1 VIDYFAHLAVLNQV
15 RGGVAGIQDARVV
28 HMRDSLRAVAAAFP
42 EATLLGCVFD
52 HLMMHTESTAAELDI
67 LANAANLWQKGRAM
81 MDQIGQVRDDVHAVM
96 AKPAA
101 LDATDRMN
109 GAMNTLLAMQQQ
121 LPFLQAELDRAGS
134 DVTRWRHLPQP
145 HPRQQDRGIAKWDW
159 GDRFLA
165 RRTDAFV
172 RATFK
177 HAAGRRGHAFA
188 MGVLASY
195 AGNVGGSAYLGQ
207 LVGGP
212 RRLHPRRDRIARN
225 TVGAWLQDQG
235 ALPSLETLQAGIGL
249 NAMAGSAG
257 TLRPDLQALL
267 QDALQ
272 EAFPGMPPADLSGG
286 FARLTRHLGLLAGF
300 ALPSL
305 PPCPPATLMANMAP
319 LDASMGAIASDPQDP
334 GDEPYGPPPPPGPGS
349 TTGGQPRGKDI
360 DSGDACLIGLALV
373 TVLYFLISG
382 IVALA
387 QGKKWDPFGDL
398 SHKNS
403 GGASDPG
410 YIGVNSQ
417 QLIQMAGDAS
427 GTLMLSQ
434 LYNLHTTVWQA
445 MSECR
450 TILAKK
456 GMIYPD
462 ALQLGSDP
470 FAQFTALPAPT
481 GWPVRTELTADE
493 AYLDFPAGPVEH
505 AAATASPYP
514 AGATPSAFAASAP
527 QGAAFVPAANE
538 AVRLWLQIALRE
550 HDSFNR
556 DLDAD
561 RGEYAEC
568 WQVAEKTSIKDDP
581 VSVDI
586 LPYAAL

>member
-1 VIDYFAHLAVLNQV
+1 MIDYFAHLAVLHRV
-15 RGGVAGIQDARVV
+15 RGGMAGIQDARVLP
-28 HMRDSLRAVAAAFP
+28 MRDSVLADAAAFP
-42 EATLLGCVFD
+42 EATLLGCFVD
-52 HLMMHTESTAAELDI
+52 HLMMHTESTGAELDI
-67 LANAANLWQKGRAM
+67 LANVATLWQKGRAM
-81 MDQIGQVRDDVHAVM
+81 VEQIGQARDDVHAAM
-96 AKPAA
+96 DKPDAV
-101 LDATDRMN
+101 DATDRMD
-109 GAMNTLLAMQQQ
+109 GAMHTLLAIQQQ

-134 DVTRWRHLPQP
+134 DVTAWRHLPQP

-177 HAAGRRGHAFA
+177 YAGDRRGHAFA
-188 MGVLASY
+188 LGVLASY

-212 RRLHPRRDRIARN
+212 RRLHPRRDRVARN
-225 TVGAWLQDQG
+225 TVGAWLRQQG
-235 ALPSLETLQAGIGL
+235 ALPSLATLQESIGL
-249 NAMAGSAG
+249 NTMAGSAG
-257 TLRPDLQALL
+257 VLRPDLQTLLHDAL
-267 QDALQ
+267 QDA
-272 EAFPGMPPADLSGG
+272 FPDMPPADLSGG
-286 FARLTRHLGLLAGF
+286 FARLKRHLDLLAGF
-300 ALPSL
+300 DMPPL

-319 LDASMGAIASDPQDP
+319 LDDTGAISGDPQDP
-334 GDEPYGPPPPPGPGS
+334 GDEPYGPPPPPGPGP
-349 TTGGQPRGKDI
+349 TTGGQPRGKDLG
-360 DSGDACLIGLALV
+360 SGEICLIGLALV

-382 IVALA
+382 IIALA
-387 QGKKWDPFGDL
+387 QGKKWTPIDDL
-398 SHKNS
+398 SHKNAGVPS
-403 GGASDPG
+403 NQG
-410 YIGVNSQ
+410 YVGVTSQ
-417 QLIQMAGDAS
+417 QLKQMAGDAG
-427 GTLMLSQ
+427 GTLMVSQ
-434 LYNLHTTVWQA
+434 LYHLHTKVWQA

-481 GWPVRTELTADE
+481 AWPVRTELTADE

-514 AGATPSAFAASAP
+514 TGALPSAFTDSAP
-527 QGAAFVPAANE
+527 KGVAFVPAADE

-561 RGEYAEC
+561 RGEHAEC

-581 VSVDI
+581 VSVDV
-586 LPYAAL
+586 LPYTAL